1 MDHVVTACGKEV
13 PKMIHGKF
21 TVKRF
26 TALCITLMLAA
37 GMLGGMGG
45 AADHQTD
52 TYENSLE
59 SLKIQQKALDEKI
72 DEAQAEI
79 DKQKDNIEAQKAKYT
94 AVKAKIANVEDQL
107 VQNEDAMVELD
118 TRLREARAELE
129 VRNEEI
135 VKLREDFMLRLKT
148 MYLAGGTN
156 SYENVLV
163 NSADFYDVLMRLEL
177 VKRVAEHDD
186 DALDELMEKKRAIEA
201 VQAEIEESAAKL
213 KEQTSQY
220 SAMRDELNA
229 EKQELAKV
237 IEDAD
242 GKLDTLALD
251 KAALEL
257 RASQL
262 EEQQRTTTTAR
273 TTAEESKAHESRS
286 EEKQTVTE
294 GAKTTTAGTDAPAN
308 TEAGKK
314 TTTASEKP
322 AETKKTTTA
331 TEKVTEPVTETTTEK
346 VTETEPP
353 VVTEPPVTET
363 EPPVSTTEPYVEPEP
378 EPEPIPA
385 DDSRQSKIDTVMEY
399 ARSNVGGAYVWAGS
413 SFRATDCSGLV
424 MLSYAQ
430 IGINMPHLASMQ
442 AEYGTAVSYDQLQE
456 GDLVFFGSG
465 YDIYHV
471 AIYNGNGRIVHAANT
486 NDGIIFSDLA
496 SFAQYNPIYCM
507 RRII

>member
-1 MDHVVTACGKEV
+1 
-13 PKMIHGKF
+13 
-21 TVKRF
+21 
-26 TALCITLMLAA
+26 
-37 GMLGGMGG
+37 
-45 AADHQTD
+45 
-52 TYENSLE
+52 
-59 SLKIQQKALDEKI
+59 
-72 DEAQAEI
+72 
-79 DKQKDNIEAQKAKYT
+79 
-94 AVKAKIANVEDQL
+94 
-107 VQNEDAMVELD
+107 
-118 TRLREARAELE
+118 
-129 VRNEEI
+129 
-135 VKLREDFMLRLKT
+135 
-148 MYLAGGTN
+148 
-156 SYENVLV
+156 
-163 NSADFYDVLMRLEL
+163 
-177 VKRVAEHDD
+177 
-186 DALDELMEKKRAIEA
+186 
-201 VQAEIEESAAKL
+201 
-213 KEQTSQY
+213 
-220 SAMRDELNA
+220 MRDELNA